1 MTYWIVLAVLAT
13 VFASVVYMVSRALS
27 METRGYGHGGYGKL
41 SEGDRQA
48 QWEATR
54 KAQAKA

>member
-13 VFASVVYMVSRALS
+13 VFSAVVYMVTRALR
-27 METRGYGHGGYGKL
+27 METGGYGAGGYGKL

-48 QWEATR
+48 QWEASR